1 MIIHGLSMTI
11 GATVAVAVMLVAF
24 VIFLDT
30 EKPLNPIEVQP
41 AKITASTL
49 VENGSPRL
57 GDVNAP
63 VTIVEFG
70 DYQCFFCNKFY
81 HDTEKKL
88 IEDFVDTGIV
98 SWIFKDFTIIGP
110 DSVAAAIG
118 ARCAADQNMF
128 WEYHDILYEN
138 WSGENNGWASA
149 EHLEEFAVLIGLNQE
164 EWSKCVQSER
174 HIQSLQASNEDA
186 QALGIS
192 GTPAFFIIGSD
203 GVTVLSGA
211 QPYDVF
217 ARTINEQIK

>member
-63 VTIVEFG
+63 VTVVEFG

-110 DSVAAAIG
+110 DSVAAALSEQ
-118 ARCAADQNMF
+118 DVQQHQNMF
-128 WEYHDILYEN
+128 WECRSMTYYMTPN

-149 EHLEEFAVLIGLNQE
+149 EHLEEFAAESLFHMTDKKSQLE
-164 EWSKCVQSER
+164 KHDWFKPSSEWSK
-174 HIQSLQASNEDA
+174 
-186 QALGIS
+186 
-192 GTPAFFIIGSD
+192 
-203 GVTVLSGA
+203 
-211 QPYDVF
+211 
-217 ARTINEQIK
+217 